1 MQNDTHNMV
10 EGYVNDIVQFID
22 IANRE
27 NKRILGTTTL
37 I

>member
-27 NKRILGTTTL
+27 NKNPR
-37 I
+37 